1 MSRLDDAIDDVRYI
15 LETLIVYRRIIR
27 QGCCNTCNNQNC
39 EWKPKLG
46 EDVRWNCPHYSEKG
60 WRNELRLENRCQGG
74 RSGVGNR
81 RAKDE

>member
-46 EDVRWNCPHYSEKG
+46 EDVRWNCPHYSE
-60 WRNELRLENRCQGG
+60 
-74 RSGVGNR
+74 
-81 RAKDE
+81 